1 MISVP
6 NCLSC
11 KHFIESFPTP
21 PGEEATWMRCLAFD
35 RIPAEIVNNQ
45 FDHRKPYPGDRGIR
59 FEPQEDTPE
68 LSWPT
73 D

>member
-1 MISVP
+1 
-6 NCLSC
+6 
-11 KHFIESFPTP
+11 
-21 PGEEATWMRCLAFD
+21 MRCLAFD